1 MSMVSK
7 LGSKL
12 VLLVSGR
19 IALLVLGLAATAIL
33 TRLLGPTGFG
43 HYRAAVAYLGLV
55 VVLADFGLGSI
66 FVRQISREGADQ
78 SRIVSNALALRLAVA
93 SLTFLI
99 AIGLAYLVPFDSSAR
114 LGILG
119 GAAGFVAYSA
129 HLMLFGLFQQRLRQ
143 QGAILAEVA
152 GGLALLGM
160 IWLFSRLGA
169 HPAWFVAAL
178 GASYVVTLIISLWFA
193 RRLLRFRLR
202 IEWTQWQELIRSALP
217 LAGAGTLLVL
227 YIRADSV
234 LLALLQTPEAVGL
247 YGVPIKIFDSLMGIT
262 LLFVG
267 LIAPLLARSA
277 HSESDDFNQVLST
290 SLGTAFVG
298 SIGIALG
305 LSAIA
310 EEIVTLLAGPA
321 FAASADILRLLTVLF
336 IMHTAS
342 LLLRE
347 AAVALDVQKRLVPVY
362 LGGMIVAF
370 AAYLFLIPR
379 YAGLGAAVSLILA
392 ESLVLA
398 GILVVVSR
406 RMPRRPAAKM
416 PVGAAI
422 SGGLA
427 AAALF
432 VAFYL
437 GWGWQARIGCAAAA
451 YLTVLF
457 LTRTITPSMLA
468 SAVRDMTGRSQG
480 N

>member
-1 MSMVSK
+1 MNIVSK

-19 IALLVLGLAATAIL
+19 ITLLVLGLASTAIL
-33 TRLLGPTGFG
+33 TRVLGPDGFG

-66 FVRQISREGADQ
+66 VVRQISRDGADQ

-93 SLTFLI
+93 GLTFLI
-99 AIGLAYLVPFDSSAR
+99 AVGLAYLVPFDSSAR

-119 GAAGFVAYSA
+119 GAAGFVAYSV

-143 QGAILAEVA
+143 QGAIFAEVA
-152 GGLALLGM
+152 GGLVLLGM

-169 HPAWFVAAL
+169 SPAWFVAAL
-178 GASYVVTLIISLWFA
+178 GTSYVATLMISLWFA
-193 RRLLRFRLR
+193 RRLLRFGLR
-202 IEWTQWQELIRSALP
+202 IEWSQWRELIRSALP

-277 HSESDDFNQVLST
+277 QSGSQEFNQILSV
-290 SLGTAFVG
+290 SMGTAFVG

-305 LSAIA
+305 LAAIA
-310 EEIVTLLAGPA
+310 EEIVTILAGPA
-321 FAASADILRLLTVLF
+321 FAASADILRVLTVLF
-336 IMHTAS
+336 VMHTAS

-347 AAVALDVQKRLVPVY
+347 AAVALDVQKRLLPVY
-362 LGGMIVAF
+362 MGGLIVAV
-370 AAYLFLIPR
+370 AAYLILIPR
-379 YAGLGAAVSLILA
+379 FAGLGAAMSLILA
-392 ESLVLA
+392 ESLVFT
-398 GILVVVSR
+398 GILVVVIR
-406 RMPRRPAAKM
+406 RMDHRPSIRM
-416 PVGAAI
+416 PLGAAA
-422 SGGLA
+422 SGVLA

-432 VAFYL
+432 LALYI
-437 GWGWQARIGCAAAA
+437 GWGWLARIGCVSAV
-451 YLTVLF
+451 YLTALF
-457 LTRTITPSMLA
+457 LTRTISPSMLA
-468 SAVRDMTGRSQG
+468 SVVSDITGRG
-480 N
+480 DRN